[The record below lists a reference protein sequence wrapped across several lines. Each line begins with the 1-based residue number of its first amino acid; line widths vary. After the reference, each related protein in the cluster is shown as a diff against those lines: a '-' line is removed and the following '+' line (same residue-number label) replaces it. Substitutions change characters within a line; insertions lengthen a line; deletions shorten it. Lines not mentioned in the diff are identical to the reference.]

1 MPGQTRRTISEA
13 HGDGVHSLQDE
24 LSFDEAHILRVLNE
38 QDVDVLLRLLA
49 GCGPGNDRAC
59 ARSRCGGCGM
69 DLEGAWYDD
78 ACNGATYQDVSI
90 YFKWLPD

>member
-1 MPGQTRRTISEA
+1 LHE
-13 HGDGVHSLQDE
+13 QDI
-24 LSFDEAHILRVLNE
+24 HILF
-38 QDVDVLLRLLA
+38 RLLA

-90 YFKWLPD
+90 YFNWLPD